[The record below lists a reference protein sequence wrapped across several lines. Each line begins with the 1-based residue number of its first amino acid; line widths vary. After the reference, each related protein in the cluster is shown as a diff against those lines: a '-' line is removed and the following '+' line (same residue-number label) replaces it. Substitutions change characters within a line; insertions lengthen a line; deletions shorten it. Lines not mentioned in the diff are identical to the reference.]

1 MHLDLR
7 KLASISIFKHALNTW
22 SARCCSYQTAGINYS
37 VFSHS
42 FWHCLHCLHF
52 ILLHLHKCMDMINSD
67 PSPPVE
73 VFFAYFCLTCAA
85 VELLFRLTFRVH
97 CKVLVVKEWVKPV
110 WLFSVTQR
118 HVTPSQS
125 VSAYMLCTL
134 GRNWCL
140 FVPYRFITS

>member
-22 SARCCSYQTAGINYS
+22 SARCCSYQTEGINYS
-37 VFSHS
+37 VYSCS
-42 FWHCLHCLHF
+42 FGHYLHYLHF
-52 ILLHLHKCMDMINSD
+52 ILLHLHKCMNTVNSD
-67 PSPPVE
+67 GSPRCSV
-73 VFFAYFCLTCAA
+73 FAYFRLTCAA
-85 VELLFRLTFRVH
+85 VEFLFRLTLRVH
-97 CKVLVVKEWVKPV
+97 WNVLVHKEWVKPV

-118 HVTPSQS
+118 HVTPTQS

-134 GRNWCL
+134 GRTRCL